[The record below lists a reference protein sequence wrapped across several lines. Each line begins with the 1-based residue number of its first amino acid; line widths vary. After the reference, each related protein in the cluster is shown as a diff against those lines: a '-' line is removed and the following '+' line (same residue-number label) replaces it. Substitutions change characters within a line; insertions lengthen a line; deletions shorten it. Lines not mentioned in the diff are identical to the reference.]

1 MKLVT
6 IYISIFLVV
15 TLPTALPA
23 RASGDVKCLSKLNT
37 LRNDLTDYQKNSRR
51 WATAWGITWTTATVS
66 QLTIAVAIQDHQTR
80 EDLWVGSA
88 SAALGVI
95 PAWIIPPESTRDFEL
110 TGNCE
115 EQLTQAESLAR
126 RIAADSEIYTGT
138 TAQIGN
144 LAGNLM
150 TSLILGLAFGHWGA
164 AAISFAAGVPLGEVM
179 ILTYP
184 KPGEELHKE
193 VGVAIVPSPAGP
205 ALALSLGF

>member
-6 IYISIFLVV
+6 IYTTIFLMV
-15 TLPTALPA
+15 TLLSARPV
-23 RASGDVKCLSKLNT
+23 RASGDVKCLNKLNI
-37 LRNDLTDYQKNSRR
+37 LRNELTDYQKSTRR
-51 WATAWGITWTTATVS
+51 WATAWGVTWTAATVS
-66 QLTIAVAIQDHQTR
+66 QLSVAIAIHDHETR

-95 PAWIIPPESTRDFEL
+95 PTWIIPPEATRDFEL
-110 TGNCE
+110 SGECE

-126 RIAADSEIYTGT
+126 RFSADAEIYNGT

-144 LAGNLM
+144 VAGNLT

-164 AAISFAAGVPLGEVM
+164 AAISFGAGVPLGEVM

-184 KPGEELHKE
+184 KLGEQLHKE
-193 VGVAIVPSPAGP
+193 VSFAIVPSPAGP
-205 ALALSLGF
+205 ALALSYGF